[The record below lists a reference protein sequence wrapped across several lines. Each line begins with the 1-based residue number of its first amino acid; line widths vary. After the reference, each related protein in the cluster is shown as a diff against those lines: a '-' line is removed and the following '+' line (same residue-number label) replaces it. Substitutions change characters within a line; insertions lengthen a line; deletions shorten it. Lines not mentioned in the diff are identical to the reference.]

1 MTDLAEVVV
10 EPPTVVEVVEAAPP
24 EVVEVN
30 LGIKGDKG
38 DPGDLGPTGP
48 VWTPTRID
56 VTAPSASWVLPH
68 NLGRTPQVQVF
79 LSGGELVIADVVS
92 GPSTVSV
99 AFASAQTGFVILA

>member
-48 VWTPTRID
+48 VCDRGRGERAVNGFCGFRIRANRLRNFGMRRD
-56 VTAPSASWVLPH
+56 M
-68 NLGRTPQVQVF
+68 R
-79 LSGGELVIADVVS
+79 
-92 GPSTVSV
+92 
-99 AFASAQTGFVILA
+99 